1 LTTRSDNARRWPG
14 PPPTAS
20 FNTVE
25 RQRRP
30 APEFEPPVE
39 PGDGTSLRG
48 LAAVARIVRGR
59 ELATDAVGVPP
70 LDSDQVLDLQRTAGN
85 RLTAGALAR
94 WIEAL
99 PQESLAQQLLEALFA
114 DAALHDTIAAAL
126 DGLDPVIEVHVDG
139 PAQPTQLEVTGP
151 RGGVARTVTPPA
163 TVELPF
169 NALFGPA
176 AAIGP
181 HAALM
186 IVCGD
191 RTTELRVPFAETVD
205 GVRANLR

>member
-1 LTTRSDNARRWPG
+1 MDD
-14 PPPTAS
+14 
-20 FNTVE
+20 FE

-48 LAAVARIVRGR
+48 LAAVAKIVRGR
-59 ELATDAVGVPP
+59 ELAADAAGIPP

-99 PQESLAQQLLEALFA
+99 PQENVAQELLEGLFG
-114 DAALHDTIAAAL
+114 DPALHDAIAAAL
-126 DGLDPVIEVHVDG
+126 DSLDPRLEVHV
-139 PAQPTQLEVTGP
+139 TGP
-151 RGGVARTVTPPA
+151 EEPTTIDISGPKGGAVQRVTPPA
-163 TVELPF
+163 TVELSF

-176 AAIGP
+176 AAITRD
-181 HAALM
+181 H
-186 IVCGD
+186 
-191 RTTELRVPFAETVD
+191 ELRVAIGPRTIALKLPFAER
-205 GVRANLR
+205 GEVRANLR

>member
-1 LTTRSDNARRWPG
+1 MEAH
-14 PPPTAS
+14 
-20 FNTVE
+20 E
-25 RQRRP
+25 RERRP

-48 LAAVARIVRGR
+48 LAAVAKIIRAN
-59 ELATDAVGVPP
+59 ELAADAAGIPP

-99 PQESLAQQLLEALFA
+99 PQENVAQELLEGLFA
-114 DAALHDTIAAAL
+114 DPGLHDAIAAAL
-126 DGLDPVIEVHVDG
+126 DSLDPW
-139 PAQPTQLEVTGP
+139 LELHVTGP
-151 RGGVARTVTPPA
+151 NESTILDVRGPKGGGAQRITPPT
-163 TVELPF
+163 TVALSF

-181 HAALM
+181 DDGLTVTVGGEA
-186 IVCGD
+186 V
-191 RTTELRVPFAETVD
+191 RLRLPFAEPAG